1 MAWNEIL
8 LYLCYKHLIQ
18 LEFESSVM
26 QINVKLLGIKLF
38 KDETKWKKIDSMR
51 SPPQIRETIV
61 SPIYTEY
68 SDNKFIIIAPILK
81 IIFMTR
87 HNNILFIYHVV
98 INSSRSQLGI
108 FQTLLNFIF
117 AKYKAVHILLE

>member
-1 MAWNEIL
+1 M
-8 LYLCYKHLIQ
+8 KR
-18 LEFESSVM
+18 S
-26 QINVKLLGIKLF
+26 G
-38 KDETKWKKIDSMR
+38 KKIDSMR

-61 SPIYTEY
+61 SPIYMEY

-108 FQTLLNFIF
+108 FQTPLNFIF

>member
-1 MAWNEIL
+1 
-8 LYLCYKHLIQ
+8 
-18 LEFESSVM
+18 M

-81 IIFMTR
+81 IIFTTR
-87 HNNILFIYHVV
+87 HNNILFIYH
-98 INSSRSQLGI
+98 
-108 FQTLLNFIF
+108 FLL
-117 AKYKAVHILLE
+117 

>member
-8 LYLCYKHLIQ
+8 LYLCYKHLIH

-61 SPIYTEY
+61 SPIYMEY

-87 HNNILFIYHVV
+87 HNNILFIYH
-98 INSSRSQLGI
+98 
-108 FQTLLNFIF
+108 FLL
-117 AKYKAVHILLE
+117 